1 MESLLALSRLY
12 DQYTIALI
20 ITLPRMYA
28 FLATSQ
34 LLNSSV
40 VPGVARIASIISLS
54 LIAIPINM
62 ELAGAFD
69 RSIPGYALLFAK
81 EYAIGFVLGYLVS
94 WIFWVV
100 ECAGSLIDNQ
110 RGAGIAS
117 SIDPLQGHESSPLG
131 NMFSLA
137 FLTYI
142 FATASV
148 LPILGLLYKS
158 FILWP
163 VMKSLPVVSD
173 DFPKIILGIF
183 DNAMQLGF
191 DLAAPIV
198 AVMFMAEFSLA
209 MVSRF
214 APQIQVF
221 VLAMPIKSLLAI
233 IMLIFY
239 FKVMFPFVDKQVAN
253 VPPLADVVY
262 KMLRAGEEILNRGGM
277 TPSRPAGTP

>member
-1 MESLLALSRLY
+1 METLLPVFRQY
-12 DQYTIALI
+12 DQLTIALI
-20 ITLPRMYA
+20 LTLPRMYA

-34 LLNSSV
+34 LLNSSA
-40 VPGVARIASIISLS
+40 VPGMARIACIISLS
-54 LIAIPINM
+54 FMAVPMNM
-62 ELAGAFD
+62 EIAAEFD
-69 RSIPGYALLFAK
+69 RSISGYAFIFVK
-81 EYAIGFVLGYLVS
+81 EYAIGFVLGYIVS

-148 LPILGLLYKS
+148 LPVLGMLYKS
-158 FILWP
+158 FALWP
-163 VMKSLPVVSD
+163 VMKSLPIISE
-173 DFPKIILGIF
+173 DFPKIVLGIF
-183 DNAMQLGF
+183 DYAMQLGF
-191 DLAAPIV
+191 NLAAPIV

-233 IMLIFY
+233 FMLIFY
-239 FKVMFPFVDKQVAN
+239 FKVMFPFVDQQVGR
-253 VPPLADVVY
+253 VPPLADSMFNLL
-262 KMLRAGEEILNRGGM
+262 KFGEDLLQHGVTPTNPGG
-277 TPSRPAGTP
+277 PR